1 MIFSQKAIFGLLLI
15 AKSVAIDYQN
25 FEIKAD
31 SNYHGDAASKMDYT
45 DISNTDID
53 DSNADDFDYDNSLSM
68 DSLEESNSELFFEE
82 DFEVEERGKLPK
94 NSIAIDYEDPTDYSN
109 AIDANGKEDVISP
122 DSSEDPYEDF
132 VQIDKEMR
140 SIKGSDINVGYI
152 RGSNFIDTLEEDSFN
167 YSDGVDDGP
176 DNRSGGGRT
185 FTPIKLAVQKYG
197 YSDGWRINM
206 HPRKMAD
213 INGDGKAD
221 IIGFGNSG
229 VYTSL
234 SLGNGSFTSPKL
246 TVHNYGYYKG
256 DWRTDKHPRMMAD
269 VNGDG
274 CADIVGFGN
283 GGVYIS
289 LSNGNGT
296 FKSPELQV
304 NNFGY
309 IEGGWRTNLH
319 TRFVI
324 DIDGD
329 RKADVVGF
337 GNPGVYTA
345 LRI

>member
-1 MIFSQKAIFGLLLI
+1 MADING
-15 AKSVAIDYQN
+15 DG
-25 FEIKAD
+25 KAD
-31 SNYHGDAASKMDYT
+31 IIGFGNSGVYT
-45 DISNTDID
+45 
-53 DSNADDFDYDNSLSM
+53 SLSLGNGSFTSPKLTVHNYGYYKGDWRTDKHPRM
-68 DSLEESNSELFFEE
+68 MADVNGDGCADIVGFGNGGVYTSLSKGNGHFTPP
-82 DFEVEERGKLPK
+82 KL
-94 NSIAIDYEDPTDYSN
+94 
-109 AIDANGKEDVISP
+109 V
-122 DSSEDPYEDF
+122 
-132 VQIDKEMR
+132 VQ
-140 SIKGSDINVGYI
+140 NYGYI
-152 RGSNFIDTLEEDSFN
+152 EG
-167 YSDGVDDGP
+167 
-176 DNRSGGGRT
+176 
-185 FTPIKLAVQKYG
+185 
-197 YSDGWRINM
+197 GWRMNM
-206 HPRKMAD
+206 HPRMMAD

-324 DIDGD
+324 DINGD
-329 RKADVVGF
+329 KKADVVGF